1 MAFQTLS
8 SHAGRVAT
16 SAHSF
21 GRRPLRIPPLPCPFP
36 SEINAHAAEVDAESH
51 QWLAASSMLAGAET
65 IEHFRRSKI
74 GMLAARTN
82 PSVPRESLR
91 LINDWYNW
99 LFAFDDAFCEG
110 ELMGHRPSALARALP
125 PLLDILDRRREPDPG
140 DPFGLTLREL
150 LDRIAEIGTPAQV
163 DRWRTTVKEYLFAQI
178 WEAANREA
186 DLIPT
191 PEDYVLM
198 RRITGATFTCFALID
213 VGGGYRLEA
222 EEWHHPDVR
231 ALSDLACD
239 LIGWDNDLLSYAKE
253 RGNDKARH
261 NLVTVLATH
270 RKLTLQEALHEV
282 SKMHNDAIDAFV
294 GRRARLDTWASLP
307 VRKYVRGLEHWVRG
321 HIAFSLGSAR
331 YVHAWP
337 SGTHWPQAV

>member
-1 MAFQTLS
+1 M
-8 SHAGRVAT
+8 AT
-16 SAHSF
+16 SAHPFS
-21 GRRPLRIPPLPCPFP
+21 RRPLHIPPLPCPFP
-36 SEINAHAAEVDAESH
+36 NEVNVHASEVDTESH
-51 QWLAASSMLAGAET
+51 LWLAASNMLNGAET

-74 GMLAARTN
+74 GLLAARTN
-82 PSVPRESLR
+82 PTVPRESLR

-99 LFAFDDAFCEG
+99 LFAFDDAFCEN
-110 ELMGHRPSALARALP
+110 ELMGHRASALARALP
-125 PLLDILDRRREPDPG
+125 PLLEILDGRRRPTAD
-140 DPFGLTLREL
+140 DPFGLALQEL
-150 LDRIAEIGTPAQV
+150 QQRISEYATPAQV
-163 DRWRTTVKEYLFAQI
+163 DRWRITVKEYLFAQI
-178 WEAANREA
+178 WEAANREV

-198 RRITGATFTCFALID
+198 RRITGATYTCFALID

-231 ALSDLACD
+231 MLSDLACD

-270 RKLTLQEALHEV
+270 KSLTLQDALREV
-282 SKMHNDAIDAFV
+282 AQMHNDAIAAFV
-294 GRRARLDTWASLP
+294 ARRAALEEWAPPP

-321 HIAFSLGSAR
+321 HIEFSLGSAR

-337 SGTHWPQAV
+337 DGTQWPKAV

>member
-1 MAFQTLS
+1 
-8 SHAGRVAT
+8 
-16 SAHSF
+16 
-21 GRRPLRIPPLPCPFP
+21 
-36 SEINAHAAEVDAESH
+36 
-51 QWLAASSMLAGAET
+51 MLDGTGA

-82 PSVPRESLR
+82 PPVPRESLR

-125 PLLDILDRRREPDPG
+125 PLFDVLDRRREPAPG
-140 DPFGLTLREL
+140 DPFGVTLREL
-150 LDRIAEIGTPAQV
+150 LDRIAELGTPAQV

-270 RKLTLQEALHEV
+270 RALTLQEALHEV
-282 SKMHNDAIDAFV
+282 SRMHNAAIDAFV
-294 GRRARLDTWASLP
+294 ERRARLDTWAPLP
-307 VRKYVRGLEHWVRG
+307 VRKYVLGLEHWVRG
-321 HIAFSLGSAR
+321 HIEFSLGSAR

-337 SGTHWPQAV
+337 TGTRWPQAV